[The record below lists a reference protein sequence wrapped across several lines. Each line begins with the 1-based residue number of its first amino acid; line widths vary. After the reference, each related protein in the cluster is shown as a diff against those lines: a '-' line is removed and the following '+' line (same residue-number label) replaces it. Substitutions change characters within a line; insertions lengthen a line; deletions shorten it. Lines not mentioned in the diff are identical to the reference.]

1 MIIVAAYLLVL
12 VSVPICGGRLVKL
25 GQLRIRKL
33 WTINTALAI
42 QILIVN
48 IAEHQIAPSLGA
60 AIHLAS
66 YALALVFLWA
76 NRRLPGLGVV
86 VAGGVDEPGCHRCQ
100 WWRYAGFTGCFGRGR
115 ALAGPRAVS
124 ELHSG
129 S

>member
-86 VAGGVDEPGCHRCQ
+86 VAGGLMNLAAIAANGGVMPASPG
-100 WWRYAGFTGCFGRGR
+100 
-115 ALAGPRAVS
+115 ALPRQGARRPK
-124 ELHSG
+124 G
-129 S
+129 SFRTPLW